1 MNMEDRLAA
10 EDRVADWLNESAPTP
25 ANDLAA
31 RLLLRTRTLPQRNE
45 GGIRNMFAMRAIG
58 VAAVVVA
65 AIVAGVSVSRVVGPP
80 PVGTQV
86 PVETSPS
93 PTSSPAQSEAVSTP
107 SPESPTATPSPA
119 SQTPTSPPA
128 SVNPGRIAFQANRAD
143 ETSGIYVMDADGSNV
158 VQVVDNPS
166 IHEMDPVWSPDG
178 SMIAYI
184 TLSADGSLEGGVFI
198 VDAAGGES
206 VQVDDAYPYAPA
218 VWSPDGSMLAIGGD
232 GGTRGIG
239 VYDVA
244 ASRLDQLTDDGGTAP
259 LWSPDGS
266 QIAYTAAV
274 PNDIRVVAV
283 ATGETRDVTTDEW
296 NDSLARWTDDGTQL
310 IFVSDR
316 DTDQAKGSERTWV
329 VNADGGEPELLG
341 EPVLAFAHWSSPDG
355 EWLVY
360 AAEDGS
366 GLRLSRADGSEDRAV
381 HPMTPADQGPSWA
394 SDSSAFV
401 FSNTGEAP
409 RNILL
414 MRVDARAPEQLTDD
428 PADES
433 APNWEPAGG

>member
-31 RLLLRTRTLPQRNE
+31 RLLQRTRTLPHRNE
-45 GGIRNMFAMRAIG
+45 GGIRNTFAMRAIG
-58 VAAVVVA
+58 VAAVVIA
-65 AIVAGVSVSRVVGPP
+65 AIVAGVNVSRVVGPP

-86 PVETSPS
+86 PVEASPS
-93 PTSSPAQSEAVSTP
+93 PTSSPARSEAASTP
-107 SPESPTATPSPA
+107 SPESPTPTSSPA
-119 SQTPTSPPA
+119 A
-128 SVNPGRIAFQANRAD
+128 VNPGRIAFQANRSG

-166 IHEMDPVWSPDG
+166 IHEMAPVWSLDG

-184 TLSADGSLEGGVFI
+184 TTSADGSLEGGVFI

-206 VQVDDAYPYAPA
+206 VQVDDAFPYAPA

-244 ASRLDQLTDDGGTAP
+244 ASRLDQLTEGGGTAP

-266 QIAYTAAV
+266 QIAYNATA

-283 ATGETRDVTTDEW
+283 ATGETRNVTTDEW
-296 NDSLARWTDDGTQL
+296 NDSVARWTEDGTQL
-310 IFVSDR
+310 VFVSDR
-316 DTDQAKGSERTWV
+316 DTDQAEDSERTWIV
-329 VNADGGEPELLG
+329 DADGGESELLG
-341 EPVLAFAHWSSPDG
+341 EPVIAVAHWSSPDG

-381 HPMTPADQGPSWA
+381 HPTTPADQGPSWA

-409 RNILL
+409 RDIFL

-433 APNWEPAGG
+433 APNWEPAAG